1 MGAIPR
7 LIDMGIDPYLI
18 APTLVLCIAQR
29 LARKIHPNS
38 KQKIPI
44 NEATRAMLDKHF
56 LGLPKEYLDKLHI
69 NDFVYEAASSPECPS
84 GMLGRIPVYEMF
96 KIDREMQEIILKK
109 PQEQE
114 IFKLARSRGM
124 ITIREDAIIKSM
136 DGLIPFQ
143 EVYNF

>member
-1 MGAIPR
+1 
-7 LIDMGIDPYLI
+7 MGIDPYLI

-29 LARKIHPNS
+29 LARKIHQNS
-38 KQKIPI
+38 KQKVLI
-44 NEATRAMLDKHF
+44 EGATKVMLDKHF
-56 LGLPKEYLDKLHI
+56 IGLPEEYKAKLKLDGG
-69 NDFVYEAASSPECPS
+69 FVYEAISSPECPS
-84 GMLGRIPVYEMF
+84 GMLGRVPVYEMF

-136 DGLIPFQ
+136 DGLVPFQ
-143 EVYNF
+143 EIYNF